1 MSKQPLS
8 DAETTVLTLRDIVET
23 FVAER
28 DWHRFHNPKNLSM
41 SLAIEA
47 GELMEHFQWLT
58 LEQADAIGRDP
69 DKKHAVS
76 EELADCLAYVLS
88 IANAMDIDLSQT
100 LAAKMKRNAK
110 KYPVDGDW
118 QP

>member
-1 MSKQPLS
+1 MSDRVSSDQQTTLLS
-8 DAETTVLTLRDIVET
+8 LRDLVES

-28 DWHRFHNPKNLSM
+28 DWHKFHNPKSLSM

-58 LEQADAIGRDP
+58 LEQAGELKHDP
-69 DKKHAVS
+69 DKKHAAG
-76 EELADCLAYVLS
+76 EELADCLAYVLA
-88 IANAMDIDLSQT
+88 IANAMDIDLSQA
-100 LAAKMKRNAK
+100 LAAKMVRNAE
-110 KYPVDGDW
+110 KYPADGDW